1 MSNRLKNL
9 YKTCGP
15 GLPNLKHSQIKA
27 SGKLSS
33 HISDTG
39 IGIVL
44 HRSSVKMSTHFIRP
58 GLMPDDLL
66 HKIKTMSSL
75 KKLQNKGIV
84 QVWMFGLAVY
94 IYGRS

>member
-39 IGIVL
+39 IGIVAQ
-44 HRSSVKMSTHFIRP
+44 I
-58 GLMPDDLL
+58 
-66 HKIKTMSSL
+66 
-75 KKLQNKGIV
+75 
-84 QVWMFGLAVY
+84 FGENEYSFYPA
-94 IYGRS
+94 GADA